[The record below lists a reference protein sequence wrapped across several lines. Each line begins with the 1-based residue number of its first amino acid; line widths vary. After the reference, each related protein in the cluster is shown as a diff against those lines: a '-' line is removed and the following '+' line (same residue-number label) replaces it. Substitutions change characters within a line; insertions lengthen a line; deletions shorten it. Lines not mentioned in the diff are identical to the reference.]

1 MNKKIEKIVNW
12 SLAIVLF
19 IGYFWTQG
27 SISDEYQDTAENG
40 IDTVGIVVSRSRT
53 GSVKPGTGSKGI
65 KFVFLQDGC
74 YVMTDILGMDEE
86 GYDKAIVGMK
96 YWVRY
101 LPSKSK
107 LDSIDHRGVNHRAII
122 YLNDPIYEEYKN
134 IDSTR
139 VWIHNSFYSHKK
151 KIPGARDYKDIR
163 HLIPDEFK
171 KDNF

>member
-1 MNKKIEKIVNW
+1 
-12 SLAIVLF
+12 
-19 IGYFWTQG
+19 
-27 SISDEYQDTAENG
+27 
-40 IDTVGIVVSRSRT
+40 
-53 GSVKPGTGSKGI
+53 
-65 KFVFLQDGC
+65 
-74 YVMTDILGMDEE
+74 MTDVSGMDEE

-101 LPSKSK
+101 MPSKSK
-107 LDSIDHRGVNHRAII
+107 LDSLDHRGVNHRAII